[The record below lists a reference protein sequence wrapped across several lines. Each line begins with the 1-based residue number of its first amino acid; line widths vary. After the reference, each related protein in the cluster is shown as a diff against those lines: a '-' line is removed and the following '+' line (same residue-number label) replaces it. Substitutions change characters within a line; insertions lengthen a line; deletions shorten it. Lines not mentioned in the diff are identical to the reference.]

1 MTLSTHAPLGGKLLY
16 LADTGDDDG
25 VWFIAVECDANV
37 HHLAGDED
45 HDVLTFMHLVLEL
58 DMSLLPAPLL
68 AMLETHLAGGGMALV
83 VSVYHAVT
91 DGPSL

>member
-1 MTLSTHAPLGGKLLY
+1 
-16 LADTGDDDG
+16 
-25 VWFIAVECDANV
+25 
-37 HHLAGDED
+37 
-45 HDVLTFMHLVLEL
+45 MHLVLEL

>member
-1 MTLSTHAPLGGKLLY
+1 
-16 LADTGDDDG
+16 
-25 VWFIAVECDANV
+25 
-37 HHLAGDED
+37 
-45 HDVLTFMHLVLEL
+45 MHLVLEL

-68 AMLETHLAGGGMALV
+68 TMLEMRLAGGGMALV